1 MIDPFAPTYQDF
13 EHEPQQTK
21 PRAITLF
28 ELNSRVRATLRQTM
42 ADCYWVVPEISELR
56 VASNGHCYM
65 EFVQKDE
72 ASGSL
77 VAKARANI
85 WRQNYV
91 MITSH
96 FERATGQRLDAGIK
110 VMACVVPEFHEL
122 YGFSL
127 NVIDVDPT
135 YTMGDLAARRKEII
149 RQLEADGVMN
159 LNKELPLPRVISRV
173 AVVSSATAAGY
184 GDFCNQL
191 QQSGYDF
198 TVELFP
204 AIMQGDRVEKSVIAA
219 LDRIAAQAGE
229 WDVVVIIRGGGAT
242 TDLNGF
248 DTYMLAANVAQF
260 PLPVLTGI
268 GHERDDTI
276 IDLVAHTRLK
286 TPTAVAAFLIERRG
300 NELAMLKALQDRLL
314 QAVQQ
319 RLQRDEQRLSL
330 LAQRANYAAMQQ
342 VARRRQRFDSVSHR
356 FELASSRYVSRQRE
370 CVLKL
375 GAKLELLIQSRLQQ
389 QQGALDR
396 YPQRLRNAVDRVL
409 LQAHHRH
416 DMLQRSI
423 KLAAPDRILAMGFS
437 ITTHNGKTV
446 RDAAT
451 LKPGDELLIRFQTG
465 QTKSVVE

>member
-1 MIDPFAPTYQDF
+1 
-13 EHEPQQTK
+13 
-21 PRAITLF
+21 
-28 ELNSRVRATLRQTM
+28 
-42 ADCYWVVPEISELR
+42 
-56 VASNGHCYM
+56 
-65 EFVQKDE
+65 
-72 ASGSL
+72 
-77 VAKARANI
+77 
-85 WRQNYV
+85 
-91 MITSH
+91 
-96 FERATGQRLDAGIK
+96 
-110 VMACVVPEFHEL
+110 
-122 YGFSL
+122 
-127 NVIDVDPT
+127 
-135 YTMGDLAARRKEII
+135 
-149 RQLEADGVMN
+149 
-159 LNKELPLPRVISRV
+159 
-173 AVVSSATAAGY
+173 
-184 GDFCNQL
+184 
-191 QQSGYDF
+191 
-198 TVELFP
+198 
-204 AIMQGDRVEKSVIAA
+204 MQGDRVEQSVIAA
-219 LDRIAAQAGE
+219 LDRIAAQASE

-319 RLQRDEQRLSL
+319 RLQREDQRLSL

-451 LKPGDELLIRFQTG
+451 LKSGDELLTRFHTG

>member
-1 MIDPFAPTYQDF
+1 M
-13 EHEPQQTK
+13 
-21 PRAITLF
+21 LF
-28 ELNSRVRATLRQTM
+28 RS
-42 ADCYWVVPEISELR
+42 
-56 VASNGHCYM
+56 
-65 EFVQKDE
+65 
-72 ASGSL
+72 
-77 VAKARANI
+77 
-85 WRQNYV
+85 
-91 MITSH
+91 
-96 FERATGQRLDAGIK
+96 
-110 VMACVVPEFHEL
+110 
-122 YGFSL
+122 
-127 NVIDVDPT
+127 
-135 YTMGDLAARRKEII
+135 
-149 RQLEADGVMN
+149 
-159 LNKELPLPRVISRV
+159 
-173 AVVSSATAAGY
+173 Y

-204 AIMQGDRVEKSVIAA
+204 AIMQGDRVEQSVIAA

-319 RLQRDEQRLSL
+319 RLQREDQRLSL

-342 VARRRQRFDSVSHR
+342 VSWRRQRFDSVSHR

-409 LQAHHRH
+409 LQAHHCH

-437 ITTHNGKTV
+437 ITTHNGKIV

-451 LKPGDELLIRFQTG
+451 LKPGDELLTRFHTG
-465 QTKSVVE
+465 QAKSVVE